1 MFLVL
6 GTPPGAAAKEADD
19 SYLRAELD
27 RAREL
32 SRSVT
37 WQEIDTILTVLEPLL
52 DEADLREYADF
63 HLLRARNLTLDD
75 RSHEAL
81 ELTDHLLTLDIDP
94 DQRLRALQFAA
105 NVAVLL
111 REYEQAFD
119 YLLAALDQ
127 EARLEGPPVE
137 LRTYGMAA
145 YMFGRV
151 GELERAIDY
160 GHLAVERAR
169 SYGTPAD
176 ECVAHQRLAPV
187 YKWAEQFDQAEA
199 EYRRGMAVCQAKGNE
214 LFVGVIQHG
223 LADLLRHVGRPD
235 EARSLAEQSIKLLD
249 RTGFTLGEYEARLV
263 LSEILHDLDEV
274 PGSETD
280 LEEMIEYFRDRELWD
295 QLARLEALQARIAE
309 RYDDAVQAL
318 VHLRAQMDARER
330 FLSRDRAMRLAYLE
344 VQFDTRLKEQ
354 EIELLRE
361 SARAAELEAIAV
373 RQQRQFRTISLVLA
387 GILLIMVSVLLVHT
401 IRSRHHFRR
410 LSRHDSLTTVANHT
424 WFFKQAQIML
434 ERARRAERPFFLVLA
449 DIDHFKQVNDTHGHP
464 VGDEV
469 LCRTA
474 RGFEN
479 TFGPQAL
486 VGRLGGEEFGI
497 AVTAESAERL
507 VALVEQM
514 EIGEPPD
521 ALPAVTLSYGIARAQ
536 PGDDII
542 SLRKRADQALYQ
554 AKSKGRNRVVIAGID

>member
-1 MFLVL
+1 MLL
-6 GTPPGAAAKEADD
+6 AMGAPPDIALAREADD
-19 SYLRAELD
+19 YLRSELD

-32 SRSVT
+32 SRTVG
-37 WQEIDTILTVLEPLL
+37 WQEIETILVELEPLL
-52 DEADLREYADF
+52 DQARLREYADF
-63 HLLRARNLTLDD
+63 YLLRARNLVLDD
-75 RSHEAL
+75 HSREAL
-81 ELTDHLLTLDIDP
+81 DLADYLLAMEIDP

-105 NVAVLL
+105 NIAVLL
-111 REYEQAFD
+111 REYEQAFEF
-119 YLLAALDQ
+119 LLAALDQ
-127 EARLEGPPVE
+127 EAAMSGSPTE
-137 LRTYGMAA
+137 LSTHALAA

-151 GELERAIDY
+151 GELDRAIEYGRLAIERAQ
-160 GHLAVERAR
+160 L
-169 SYGTPAD
+169 YGTPSD
-176 ECVAHQRLAPV
+176 ECVARQRLAPV
-187 YKWAEQFDQAEA
+187 YKWADRFELAEA
-199 EYRRGMAVCQAKGNE
+199 EYRQAMETCREVGNE
-214 LFVGVIQHG
+214 LFVGVLQHG
-223 LADLLRHVGRPD
+223 LADLLRDHGRLQ
-235 EARSLAEQSIKLLD
+235 EARELALQSREKLV
-249 RTGFTLGEYEARLV
+249 GVFTLGEYEARLV
-263 LSEILHDLDEV
+263 LAEV
-274 PGSETD
+274 LTD
-280 LEEMIEYFRDRELWD
+280 LGEIPEIDSELDTMAEYFRQGELWD
-295 QLARLEALQARIAE
+295 QLARVEALRARIVEQQANT
-309 RYDDAVQAL
+309 DQAV
-318 VHLRAQMDARER
+318 VHLRAQMEARER

-344 VQFDTRLKEQ
+344 VRFDTRLKEQ

-387 GILLIMVSVLLVHT
+387 GILLILVSVLLVHT

-410 LSRHDSLTTVANHT
+410 LSRHDSLTGVANHT
-424 WFFKQAQIML
+424 WFFKQAETL
-434 ERARRAERPFFLVLA
+434 LDGARRAERPFFLVLA
-449 DIDHFKQVNDTHGHP
+449 DIDHFKQVNDAHGHP

-474 RGFEN
+474 RDFEN

-514 EIGEPPD
+514 ETGEPPD

-554 AKSKGRNRVVIAGID
+554 AKSKGRNRVVIAEHEA